1 MNTTTD
7 SEGKS
12 SLPVKAPDATNTSF
26 VVSAFSLDQLHGM
39 GISEVM
45 ANLEIFQPFYVKVQ
59 LPYSVKK
66 GETLAVQMVSYG
78 TAGIGRLAH
87 KSARLVHPFLCS
99 IYGARSDHQK
109 ICLDF
114 GAT

>member
-39 GISEVM
+39 GISQVM

-66 GETLAVQMVSYG
+66 GETLAVQMV
-78 TAGIGRLAH
+78 
-87 KSARLVHPFLCS
+87 KS
-99 IYGARSDHQK
+99 
-109 ICLDF
+109 F
-114 GAT
+114 GFGLEF